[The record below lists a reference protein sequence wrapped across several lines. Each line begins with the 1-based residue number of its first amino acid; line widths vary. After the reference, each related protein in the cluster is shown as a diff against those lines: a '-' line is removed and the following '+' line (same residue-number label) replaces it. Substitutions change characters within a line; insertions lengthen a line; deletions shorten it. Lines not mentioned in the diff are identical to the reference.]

1 MSLLHFIFIY
11 TKHSQVQLFSEVQ
24 NLITTTTTITV
35 TILHSRRVENHH
47 SGLS

>member
-1 MSLLHFIFIY
+1 MSLFHFIFIY

-24 NLITTTTTITV
+24 NLIRTATITV

>member
-11 TKHSQVQLFSEVQ
+11 TEHSHVQLFSEVQ
-24 NLITTTTTITV
+24 NLITTATITV
-35 TILHSRRVENHH
+35 AILYGTRVENHY

>member
-24 NLITTTTTITV
+24 NLITTTTITV
-35 TILHSRRVENHH
+35 TILHSRRVENHR